1 MIIIIKVGGNLRLE
15 YEEVKDYYKY
25 FGQLLH
31 ADFEDTAGD
40 YTRASRFPVNSLSGR
55 LMWICNGNRGIG
67 FRCAWDCRSGWHHS
81 TDHFKMSIEYIEL
94 VGEGW
99 VVSRDTAQLH
109 FVSLLLGIT
118 NIVFTSIGLVDNNWN
133 KNRKCWKY
141 SATTDTIFFIITNFF
156 PPHQM

>member
-1 MIIIIKVGGNLRLE
+1 MGTSDWSTKRLKIITNTSASCSMQILRTRLVTTPGPVAFQWIHYLEGWCESATVTVG
-15 YEEVKDYYKY
+15 
-25 FGQLLH
+25 
-31 ADFEDTAGD
+31 
-40 YTRASRFPVNSLSGR
+40 SGS
-55 LMWICNGNRGIG
+55 
-67 FRCAWDCRSGWHHS
+67 DVPECRSGWHHS